1 MGLRKLIIGKRYVSL
16 KDQAVQ
22 SAIAHYKGKVINL
35 KSQSRYM
42 QTVRYARH
50 SICKTHGIGAR
61 LKGDW
66 NVCGG
71 QYYSSVFNSGP
82 DLCKTRRK
90 IHA

>member
-1 MGLRKLIIGKRYVSL
+1 
-16 KDQAVQ
+16 
-22 SAIAHYKGKVINL
+22 
-35 KSQSRYM
+35 M

-50 SICKTHGIGAR
+50 GICKTHGIGAR

-82 DLCKTRRK
+82 DLCKTRQK
-90 IHA
+90 IHAYLFVGWLTGRGEEVG